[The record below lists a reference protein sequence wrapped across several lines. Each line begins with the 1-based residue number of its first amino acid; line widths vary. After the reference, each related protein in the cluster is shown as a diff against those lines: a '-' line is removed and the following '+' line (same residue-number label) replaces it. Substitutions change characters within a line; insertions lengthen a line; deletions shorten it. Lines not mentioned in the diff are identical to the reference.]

1 MAKSLSE
8 RLQLEIKRDSEVEYD
23 NKVFDCVLN
32 LNTLSNSKNELEK
45 LKKEKE
51 IVRQIEDSSQFAEMH
66 FQSQSMGIQSCSV
79 QPQMQ

>member
-1 MAKSLSE
+1 
-8 RLQLEIKRDSEVEYD
+8 
-23 NKVFDCVLN
+23 VLN

-51 IVRQIEDSSQFAEMH
+51 IVRQLEDSSQFAEMH